1 MTKVTKGTTLFA
13 VLAVMAAAC
22 SGGGDAEAES
32 STPTTAAPT
41 ATTSTVATTTPLAPT
56 TTSEHTDHSMGE
68 EGEVDGAAL
77 AQANL
82 ATAAFQDVA
91 MAEAAGYGNTMEALG
106 CFESAEEGGMGLH
119 YLNESLM
126 DATVDPTQPEALV
139 YELDADGEVAALVA
153 HEYIVPLE
161 AWTEEE
167 PPQLFGLDFHQH
179 GVLPLWIL
187 HTWIWKDNPSGV
199 FQDYNPRVRPC
210 PDGVPIFGVDLP

>member
-1 MTKVTKGTTLFA
+1 MKRVTKRTTLFA
-13 VLAVMAAAC
+13 VLVVVAAAC
-22 SGGGDAEAES
+22 SAEAASGAEP
-32 STPTTAAPT
+32 STATTAAPT
-41 ATTSTVATTTPLAPT
+41 TITSTVATTTTVAPT
-56 TTSEHTDHSMGE
+56 TTSEHTDHSMGD
-68 EGEVDGAAL
+68 EVDAEAL

-82 ATAAFQDVA
+82 AAAAFQDVA
-91 MAEAAGYGNTMEALG
+91 VAEAVGYASTMEALG

-119 YLNESLM
+119 YLNDSLM
-126 DATVDPTQPEALV
+126 DATVDLTQPEALV
-139 YELDADGEVAALVA
+139 YELDADAEIVGLVA

-199 FQDYNPRVRPC
+199 FNDYNPRVRPC

>member
-1 MTKVTKGTTLFA
+1 MTIRHNKATLFA
-13 VLAVMAAAC
+13 LMAVIAAAC
-22 SGGGDAEAES
+22 NGGAQAGAEEA
-32 STPTTAAPT
+32 TTAPPT
-41 ATTSTVATTTPLAPT
+41 TTSTVTTTTTAATTTTTAGHDDHPT
-56 TTSEHTDHSMGE
+56 D
-68 EGEVDGAAL
+68 GEVDTAAL

-82 ATAAFQDVA
+82 AAAAFQDVVV
-91 MAEAAGYGNTMEALG
+91 AEAAGYASTMDALG

-119 YLNESLM
+119 YLNEGFM
-126 DATVDPTQPEALV
+126 DGSVDPTQPEALV
-139 YELDADGEVAALVA
+139 YELNADGEIVGLVA

-199 FQDYNPRVRPC
+199 FNDYNPRVRPC
-210 PDGVPIFGVDLP
+210 PEGVPIFGVDLP

>member
-1 MTKVTKGTTLFA
+1 MTRVTKRTTLFA
-13 VLAVMAAAC
+13 ILAVMAAAC
-22 SGGGDAEAES
+22 SGEAAAGEE
-32 STPTTAAPT
+32 PTTMAPT
-41 ATTSTVATTTPLAPT
+41 TNTSTVATTTTVAPT

-68 EGEVDGAAL
+68 EGEVDTEAL

-82 ATAAFQDVA
+82 AAAAFQDVA
-91 MAEAAGYGNTMEALG
+91 VAEAAGYASTIDALG
-106 CFESAEEGGMGLH
+106 CFESAEDGGMGLH

-139 YELDADGEVAALVA
+139 YELDADAEIVGLVA

-187 HTWIWKDNPSGV
+187 HTWIWKDNPRGV
-199 FQDYNPRVRPC
+199 FNDYNPRVRPC